1 MPQNSQHGLR
11 GGTGFVGTAFS
22 KLLRSKGYGVNI
34 VSRMP
39 GPQRISWT
47 QLAESGLPVNTVAVV
62 SLAGQNVLDPTRR
75 WTPGFKQN
83 VWASR
88 VNTTQSLA
96 HAIIKAPFEPK
107 VFISISGVGIYQPS
121 QTTEYSEDS
130 HGESFDFLSRLCQEW
145 ENAAKLP
152 AHLGVRQVTV
162 RSGVI
167 LGRNGGM
174 IKQLFLPFY
183 FGLGGPVGRGDQYMP
198 WIHIHDVTN
207 LLLFAIEN
215 DSVQG
220 VLNGVAPQIV
230 TNRQFARGFGQ
241 ALWRPA
247 LIPIPE
253 FVLNI
258 AFNEERA
265 KIMTEGQK
273 VIPKRTLEYGFHY
286 KYPDIDS
293 ACREV
298 AKLIPP
304 K

>member
-1 MPQNSQHGLR
+1 MGSVLVG
-11 GGTGFVGTAFS
+11 GGTGFVGTALGQ
-22 KLLRSKGYGVNI
+22 LLRSKGYGVTI

-39 GPQRISWT
+39 GPQRMPWT
-47 QLAESGLPVNTVAVV
+47 DLAESGLPANTVAVV

-83 VWASR
+83 VWSSR

-96 HAIIKAPFEPK
+96 QAIIRAPVKPK

-121 QTTEYSEDS
+121 QTAEYNEESQ
-130 HGESFDFLSRLCQEW
+130 GESFDFLSRLCHEW

-152 AHLGVRQVTV
+152 ANLGVRQVTV
-162 RSGVI
+162 RAGVI
-167 LGRNGGM
+167 LGRSGGM
-174 IKQLFLPFY
+174 IKQLFLPF
-183 FGLGGPVGRGDQYMP
+183 FLGLGGPVGRGDQHMP
-198 WIHIHDVTN
+198 WIHIHDMAS

-215 DSVQG
+215 ENVQG

-230 TNRQFARGFGQ
+230 TNRQFAKAFGR

-253 FVLNI
+253 FVLNV
-258 AFNEERA
+258 AFSEERA

-273 VIPKRTLEYGFHY
+273 VIPKRTLAYGFQY
-286 KYPDIDS
+286 KYPDIDM
-293 ACREV
+293 ACRQV

>member
-1 MPQNSQHGLR
+1 ML
-11 GGTGFVGTAFS
+11 TE
-22 KLLRSKGYGVNI
+22 
-34 VSRMP
+34 
-39 GPQRISWT
+39 
-47 QLAESGLPVNTVAVV
+47 LAESGLPANTVAVV
-62 SLAGQNVLDPTRR
+62 SLAGQNVLNPTRR

-88 VNTTQSLA
+88 VNTTQSLVQ
-96 HAIIKAPFEPK
+96 AIIRAPVKPK

-121 QTTEYSEDS
+121 QTAEYSEDS
-130 HGESFDFLSRLCQEW
+130 QGESFDFLSRLCHEW

-152 AHLGVRQVTV
+152 ANLGVRQVTV
-162 RSGVI
+162 RAGVI

-183 FGLGGPVGRGDQYMP
+183 LGLGGPVGTGDQYMP
-198 WIHIHDVTN
+198 WIHIHDMAN

-215 DSVQG
+215 GNVQG

-230 TNRQFARGFGQ
+230 TNIQFAKAFGR

-247 LIPIPE
+247 LISIPE
-253 FVLNI
+253 FVLNV
-258 AFNEERA
+258 AFSEERA

-273 VIPKRTLEYGFHY
+273 VIPKRTLAYGFQY
-286 KYPDIDS
+286 KYPDIDM
-293 ACREV
+293 ACRQV
-298 AKLIPP
+298 AKLIPS

>member
-1 MPQNSQHGLR
+1 MASPLGSVLIG
-11 GGTGFVGTAFS
+11 GGTGFTE
-22 KLLRSKGYGVNI
+22 
-34 VSRMP
+34 
-39 GPQRISWT
+39 
-47 QLAESGLPVNTVAVV
+47 LAESGLPVNTVAVV
-62 SLAGQNVLDPTRR
+62 SLAGQNVLNPTRR

-88 VNTTQSLA
+88 VNTTRSLA
-96 HAIIKAPFEPK
+96 DAIIKAPFKPK
-107 VFISISGVGIYQPS
+107 VFISISGVGIYEPS
-121 QTTEYSEDS
+121 QTTEYNEGS
-130 HGESFDFLSRLCQEW
+130 HGESFDFLSKLCQEW
-145 ENAAKLP
+145 ESAAKLP
-152 AHLGVRQVTV
+152 AHLGVRQVIV

-183 FGLGGPVGRGDQYMP
+183 LGLGGPVGRGDQYMP
-198 WIHIHDVTN
+198 WIHIHDVAN

-215 DSVQG
+215 DSVHG

-230 TNRQFARGFGQ
+230 TNRQFARAFGQ

-253 FVLNI
+253 FVLNV
-258 AFNEERA
+258 AFSEERA

-286 KYPDIDS
+286 KYPDINS
-293 ACREV
+293 ACKEV